1 MAVVVVVD
9 YLISITPLHTFAEI
23 ITKSE
28 CMKHVNYKSVANDMR
43 EKGIHKVFSRRE
55 RELKEA
61 FLLKTLTEEDLLIIN
76 DPTSDP
82 AEKNKIKSG
91 GLKKFRILKEYLFH
105 VVSNRIR
112 HEYSC

>member
-1 MAVVVVVD
+1 
-9 YLISITPLHTFAEI
+9 
-23 ITKSE
+23 
-28 CMKHVNYKSVANDMR
+28 MR

-61 FLLKTLTEEDLLIIN
+61 FLSKTLTEEELLIIN

-82 AEKNKIKSG
+82 AVKNKIKSG
-91 GLKKFRILKEYLFH
+91 GLKKFRILKEYLFQ